1 MHKDSIPSISGEDPF
16 CSDKQIFGG
25 KTVDYSREQSIVF
38 HDGSWNIPELN
49 RMFEGYILNRGG
61 GRYGIC
67 QKCLKV
73 VRVNKPI
80 IGGVHFCNED

>member
-1 MHKDSIPSISGEDPF
+1 MKKEPIPSISGEDPF
-16 CSDKQIFGG
+16 YYDKQISN
-25 KTVDYSREQSIVF
+25 KTTMDYSREKSIVF
-38 HDGSWNIPELN
+38 HDGSWSIPELN
-49 RMFEGYILNRGG
+49 RMFEGYILNRGS

-80 IGGVHFCNED
+80 IGGVHFCNKD